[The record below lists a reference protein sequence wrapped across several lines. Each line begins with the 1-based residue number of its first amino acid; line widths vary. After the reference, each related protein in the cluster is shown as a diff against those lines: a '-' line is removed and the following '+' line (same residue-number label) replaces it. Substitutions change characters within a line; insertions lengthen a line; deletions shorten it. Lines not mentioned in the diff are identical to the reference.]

1 MEANITKIEFA
12 EKHHAIEVDG
22 IKYEIPQ
29 RTALLEN
36 KIREHDKNVKNMSEY
51 EGNFSMLKILFGEE
65 ATRKMFPEG
74 ENTNLDKLALVTN
87 TSIELFMLE
96 YNKQRA
102 DSLNKK
108 VEEIKPILSTVDKVS
123 AMTKQSQSKR
133 HIKAK

>member
-1 MEANITKIEFA
+1 MEAITKIEFK

-51 EGNFSMLKILFGEE
+51 EGNYSMLVILFGEE
-65 ATRKMFPEG
+65 AAQRMFPDG

-87 TSIELFMLE
+87 TAIERFMLE

-108 VEEIKPILSTVDKVS
+108 IEEMKPMLSTVDKVN
-123 AMTKQSQSKR
+123 AIAVQNQNKK